1 MFQVIFQARET
12 ACLFGQPPRL
22 PVQAGSA
29 SEFRVRQMIKKPVVH
44 VLEDI
49 HPEAFDRLAKSA
61 DVFGPE
67 IAFPSAC
74 DALIV
79 RAKKVTANDI
89 AACPNLK
96 VIGKHGAGL
105 DAIDVDAAEE
115 RGITV
120 LSTPGVNAESV
131 ADLAI
136 GFALSLIRNIQAVS
150 NLTKKGHPLPSA
162 LRNGWELGELPAGIF
177 GLGAIGR
184 ATAHRLTAGFGAEVR
199 AFDPGIPDEHWPE
212 DIGRVDSLDDLL
224 TSSRILFLHAPL
236 LPSTR
241 DAINDATLSA
251 MPVGSYLVN
260 CARGGIVDEAALSA
274 ALRHGQIAGAA
285 SDVFAQEPPAPD
297 NPLFDC
303 PNFLAAPH
311 LGASTNGALR
321 RVGFS
326 IVEQVLEGLR
336 DRHIP
341 TTDANASPKQEK

>member
-1 MFQVIFQARET
+1 
-12 ACLFGQPPRL
+12 
-22 PVQAGSA
+22 
-29 SEFRVRQMIKKPVVH
+29 MIKRPVVH

-49 HPEAFDRLAKSA
+49 HPEALDRLSQSA
-61 DVFGPE
+61 DVLGRE
-67 IAFPSAC
+67 IAFPSTC

-79 RAKKVTANDI
+79 RAKKVTAHDI

-105 DAIDVDAAEE
+105 DAIDLEAAQE

-120 LSTPGVNAESV
+120 LSTPGVHAESV

-136 GFALSLIRNIQAVS
+136 GFALSLIRNIQPVS
-150 NLTKKGHPLPSA
+150 TLTKSGHPLPSA
-162 LRNGWELGELPAGIF
+162 LRNGWELGELSAGIF

-184 ATAHRLTAGFGAEVR
+184 ATAHRLMAGFGAKVQ
-199 AFDPGIPDEHWPE
+199 AFDPGIPDEQWPE
-212 DIGRVDSLDDLL
+212 GIDRVGSLADLL
-224 TSSRILFLHAPL
+224 TTSRILFLHAPL

-241 DAINDATLSA
+241 NAINDAALAS
-251 MPVGSYLVN
+251 MPAGSYLVN
-260 CARGGIVDEAALSA
+260 CARGGIVDENALSA

-285 SDVFAQEPPAPD
+285 SDVFDQEPPAPD

-326 IVEQVLEGLR
+326 IVDQVLDGLR
-336 DRHIP
+336 DHHIP